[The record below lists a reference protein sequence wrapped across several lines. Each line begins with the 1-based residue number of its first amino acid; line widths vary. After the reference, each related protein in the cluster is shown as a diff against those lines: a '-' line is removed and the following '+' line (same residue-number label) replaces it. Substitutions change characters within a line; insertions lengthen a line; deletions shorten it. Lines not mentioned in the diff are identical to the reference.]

1 LPEKILFENP
11 LISSNQHWALWAILF
26 IAAAFGLWAEKTK
39 IGSKLSAVV
48 ITILATFILSN
59 LSIIPTDAPSYDI
72 VWSYLVPIA
81 IPLLL
86 FKANLRR
93 IIKEAG
99 PTLLAFT
106 FGAIGTVLGTVIAF
120 NIIPLGIEGWKLAG
134 IFCSTYIGGSMN
146 FVASAEA
153 LQMKSGELLTAG
165 VAADNLMMTVYFIFL
180 FAIPTI
186 GFFVKRFPT
195 HHEDNKGE
203 INNGIEE
210 TEKEEKIEIL
220 DMAKSLAIT
229 ISICAVGFALSGL
242 IAIKGTGILII
253 TAIIV
258 IIATVFPKQLGSI
271 KDADKIGTLLMQVFF
286 AAIGAS
292 ANVIVVLKFGPIL
305 FLFAAIILTVHL
317 SFLLLAGKLFKLDL
331 AEIVIASNANMGGP
345 TTAAAMAVA
354 RKWKALVIPA
364 ILCGTLGYAVATF
377 IGVAVGYW
385 LR

>member
-1 LPEKILFENP
+1 LFEYP
-11 LISSNQHWALWAILF
+11 LISSDQHWALWAILF
-26 IAAAFGLWAEKTK
+26 IAAAFGLWAERTK
-39 IGSKLSAVV
+39 IGSRLSAVIV
-48 ITILATFILSN
+48 TILGTFLLSN

-106 FGAIGTVLGTVIAF
+106 FGTIGTVLGTVIAF

-165 VAADNLMMTVYFIFL
+165 VAADNLMMTVYFIIL

-186 GFFVKRFPT
+186 GFFVKRFRT
-195 HHEDNKGE
+195 HHEDNKDE

-210 TEKEEKIEIL
+210 TEKEEKIDIL

-229 ISICAVGFALSGL
+229 ISICAVGFALSEL

-253 TAIIV
+253 TAIIIV
-258 IIATVFPKQLGSI
+258 IATVFPKQLGSI
-271 KDADKIGTLLMQVFF
+271 KGADKIGTLLMQVFF

-305 FLFAAIILTVHL
+305 FLFAAVILTVHL
-317 SFLLLAGKLFKLDL
+317 SFLLFAGKLFKLDL

-364 ILCGTLGYAVATF
+364 ILCGTLGYAIATF